1 MFFRT
6 LSCSP
11 GIGVEPQQAENLR
24 FRPCGN
30 RRFLAFVLQT
40 HCLPKSELYRDY
52 VMSNTGGYS
61 HLRIKNSSCARITEI
76 VNFNCYTNDEYEE
89 HTLFKMPDV
98 LTSSA

>member
-1 MFFRT
+1 MFVAT
-6 LSCSP
+6 NAL
-11 GIGVEPQQAENLR
+11 
-24 FRPCGN
+24 
-30 RRFLAFVLQT
+30 LAKT
-40 HCLPKSELYRDY
+40 ELYRDY

-89 HTLFKMPDV
+89 RTLFALFKMPDV